1 MTTTAPTAKR
11 ARNGARAIGVRL
23 IIVQSPFG
31 RLEAESENLEAT
43 RIARVQDIIVFA
55 ARKSTGAHCRRTIG
69 HQLFLSLDSQ

>member
-1 MTTTAPTAKR
+1 LS
-11 ARNGARAIGVRL
+11 NLLLVGLRL
-23 IIVQSPFG
+23 N
-31 RLEAESENLEAT
+31 ENLEAT